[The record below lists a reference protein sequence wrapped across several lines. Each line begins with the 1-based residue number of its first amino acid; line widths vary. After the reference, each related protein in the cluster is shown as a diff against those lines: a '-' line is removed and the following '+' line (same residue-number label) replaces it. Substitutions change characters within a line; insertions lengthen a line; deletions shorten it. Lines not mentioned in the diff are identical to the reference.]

1 MEIIYDHKVW
11 YGTCDGMVAV
21 SPPYQLHDYACELR
35 PSDAPHIH
43 ITHYTHACVGCRT
56 RHSNH
61 LSRSAYIL
69 TRCGRHRWGLIKME
83 P

>member
-61 LSRSAYIL
+61 LSRSAYFDQL
-69 TRCGRHRWGLIKME
+69 S
-83 P
+83 